1 MDIEQT
7 AVPPKVLVVEDEMM
21 LRMRAVDIVE
31 DAGFFPIEAV
41 NADEALAILES
52 RSDIDLLFTDIQ
64 MPGSMDGLKLAHA
77 VHERWPS
84 IKIILVSGKLTPT
97 DAEKPIHSRFFGKP
111 LEVKQMIAEMQEM
124 IGQGSLS
131 IIQADISAVLA
142 KAVQTETRKVSATS
156 RPNGSSSNESLT
168 AEIDSLRLLLEQAGI
183 DAEVLLAQ
191 AGIDAKQREAA
202 DKLQKLILE
211 ELHHRIKNT
220 LATVSAIAS
229 QSLRAATSI
238 EHGQHAIEGRLVALG
253 RAHDLLLQA
262 RWANAD
268 FANTIRGATAPY
280 DNEGAGRF
288 SIAGPDI
295 KITSGAVIALAMTLN
310 ELCTNTTKFG
320 ALSVPSGSVDIA
332 WNIDDGL
339 QRLQLI
345 WSERGGPSVSA
356 PSRQSFGTRLI
367 GTLGH
372 QLKGQVQLAYDP
384 TGFVYT
390 LGVPMSSLVAPA

>member
-1 MDIEQT
+1 MAFEQT

-332 WNIDDGL
+332 WNIDEDT

-345 WSERGGPSVSA
+345 WSERGGPAVRA